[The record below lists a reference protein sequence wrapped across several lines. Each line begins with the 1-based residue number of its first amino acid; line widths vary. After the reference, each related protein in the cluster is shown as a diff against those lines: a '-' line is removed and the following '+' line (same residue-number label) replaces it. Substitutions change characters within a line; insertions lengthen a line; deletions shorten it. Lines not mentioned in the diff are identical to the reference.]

1 MVHDMSKLSRLV
13 KRLALAA
20 LVAVVAGCGSSGSG
34 GGGGGGGGG
43 TTNTRTISG
52 VITNAYTSAVISG
65 ATVAASGRTTSTD
78 ANGAYT
84 LTQLPNT
91 GSITITASK
100 TGFTSNSVVVTNTSQ
115 AQANIALS
123 PTGGVDVTQ
132 PPSPPVF
139 D

>member
-20 LVAVVAGCGSSGSG
+20 LVAVVAGCGSSGTG
-34 GGGGGGGGG
+34 GGGNGGGGNN
-43 TTNTRTISG
+43 NTRTISG
-52 VITNAYTSAVISG
+52 VITNAYTSAVVSG
-65 ATVAASGRTTSTD
+65 ATVSASGRSDVTD

-100 TGFTSNSVVVTNTSQ
+100 TGFTSNSVVVTNTAQ